1 MSLCSGFE
9 RSVEGR
15 EEIKCKTGKTR
26 ERKRYAR
33 TDSRVGLQRTKN
45 FAPNTGAAQRKRN
58 NVNSCTLMNERY
70 LGVTWRSTKCRD
82 RLFRDCDKV
91 TQLYSFFVRTVYRTR
106 VILSRYG
113 KEFWLRGRTSPLFT
127 VAARFVDCFFNAY
140 ASISGIVESKIPGRA
155 ERARGGEGKHSGAE
169 GEAGAGGGGEKKR
182 GGDLLKPERMYY
194 IDRFLLHSR
203 WSSWSSE
210 MYGVF
215 H

>member
-1 MSLCSGFE
+1 MQN
-9 RSVEGR
+9 RQ
-15 EEIKCKTGKTR
+15 
-26 ERKRYAR
+26 
-33 TDSRVGLQRTKN
+33 DSREKETRAYRQSRRVTANEEFRTQHRRS
-45 FAPNTGAAQRKRN
+45 AAQRSAN
-58 NVNSCTLMNERY
+58 TTTLIRARSWTNDI
-70 LGVTWRSTKCRD
+70 LGMTWRSTKRRD

-91 TQLYSFFVRTVYRTR
+91 TPLYSFFVRTVYRTR

-155 ERARGGEGKHSGAE
+155 ERARGEEGKHSGAE